1 MTQTRT
7 DVHRPSATEFD
18 PEAYIYMGS
27 WDLFPEWPAPEMAAH
42 RLAVVNKLIDAGYRV
57 GANGFG
63 QCGHCGTRIRY
74 AALMARPDVREYI
87 YVGETCLDERFSLA
101 AGEFQALRKAAALN
115 RERMTKRDRIA
126 ALVDEHPLLAW
137 LTYPDAI
144 ENTFVADIAYKLRRD
159 GELSERQIEAVESA
173 IVRDTERAVA
183 KAAREAAKAA
193 LVEAGV
199 QAPEGRLVVEGEI
212 VSVKEHETEDH
223 FGNPITTWKMT
234 VRTDAGWLAW
244 STLPAAI
251 YDAVRWDAGL
261 PSLVGQRVTFT
272 ATLTRSDD
280 DPLFAFAKRPTKAAL
295 LSKETAA

>member
-1 MTQTRT
+1 
-7 DVHRPSATEFD
+7 
-18 PEAYIYMGS
+18 
-27 WDLFPEWPAPEMAAH
+27 
-42 RLAVVNKLIDAGYRV
+42 
-57 GANGFG
+57 
-63 QCGHCGTRIRY
+63 
-74 AALMARPDVREYI
+74 MARPDVREYI

-101 AGEFQALRKAAALN
+101 ADEFQALRKAAALN
-115 RERMTKRDRIA
+115 RERMAKRDRIA

-137 LTYPDAI
+137 LTYNVGDWSDGSS
-144 ENTFVADIAYKLRRD
+144 FGFLVDLSYKLTKY
-159 GELSERQIEAVESA
+159 GELSERQIEAVERA
-173 IVRDTERAVA
+173 IVRETERAAV
-183 KAAREAAKAA
+183 KAAREVAKAA
-193 LVEAGV
+193 LVESGV
-199 QAPEGRLVVEGEI
+199 RAPEGRLVVEGEI